1 LDWKKCGEGSPT
13 KPSPRASQ
21 SAVVYNN
28 KCYIFGGMDEDN
40 TKFGDLWE
48 LDLTTDMWKE
58 ITLPNGS
65 PCPQPRSGHSANI
78 FNGKMYIFG
87 GILELTKEL
96 NEMLIYDFKT
106 GTFAIVGSD
115 GQPNADL
122 DKGLSH

>member
-1 LDWKKCGEGSPT
+1 
-13 KPSPRASQ
+13 
-21 SAVVYNN
+21 
-28 KCYIFGGMDEDN
+28 
-40 TKFGDLWE
+40 
-48 LDLTTDMWKE
+48 
-58 ITLPNGS
+58 
-65 PCPQPRSGHSANI
+65 
-78 FNGKMYIFG
+78 MYIFG